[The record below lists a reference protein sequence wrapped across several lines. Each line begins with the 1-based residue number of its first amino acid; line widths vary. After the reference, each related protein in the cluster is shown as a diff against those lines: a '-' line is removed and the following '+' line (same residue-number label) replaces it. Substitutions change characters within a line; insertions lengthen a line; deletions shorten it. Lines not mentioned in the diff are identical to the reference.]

1 MTPEEHFNDLVE
13 RYVNKYC
20 DGRRKADLMTFL
32 SNPRIKEGLSICPA
46 STSKAYHHCMESGL
60 IIHIKQVIDIALCLK
75 SCGEPL
81 KDLSE
86 ESIVTTGILHDIHK
100 VCDFEGRSY
109 YVPNL
114 LKSGK
119 VSDAKPYKIGE
130 VYAWVDVPMAN
141 PAPTPKEYFLAHA
154 KVKPSGHLSL
164 MTLLAYSQE
173 LYDGLTQDEI
183 FTIIHHGGAYETSMY
198 ELAGKENKLQII
210 IHAADMLSS
219 RYHEDAW

>member
-1 MTPEEHFNDLVE
+1 MTPEEHFNDLVD
-13 RYVNKYC
+13 RYVNEHCSGK
-20 DGRRKADLMTFL
+20 RKEHLMTFL

-46 STSKAYHHCMESGL
+46 STSKTYHHCKESGL

-86 ESIVTTGILHDIHK
+86 ESIVTVGILHDIHK
-100 VCDFEGRSY
+100 VCDFAGRSY

-130 VYAWVDVPMAN
+130 VNTWNDEEATTAKD
-141 PAPTPKEYFLAHA
+141 YFLKHA
-154 KVKPSGHLSL
+154 KVKPSGHLSML
-164 MTLLAYSQE
+164 TLLSHSPA
-173 LYDGLTQDEI
+173 LFGDLTEDES
-183 FTIIHHGGAYETSMY
+183 FAIIHHGGAYETSMY